1 MHKCAVLIGKK
12 SIDGSIKDELIITAT
27 ITGTFFGLKTVK
39 LKLSKASLDA
49 MDVMKLAGAICI
61 EE

>member
-1 MHKCAVLIGKK
+1 MCSSDWKK
-12 SIDGSIKDELIITAT
+12 SIDGSIKDGLVVTAT

-49 MDVMKLAGAICI
+49 MDVMELAGAICI